1 MKRLWILLVMLLASW
16 PALAQPVPV
25 MKPSVQNPKPGQKV
39 DLTFHVSEGN
49 QKITDYETVHEK
61 KCHLMLI
68 SADYKDFQHEHPVL
82 DKTGTFTM
90 KNVVFKR
97 PGLYYV
103 FFDVTPEGSK
113 QILKRFD
120 FKVQGQGEPLVLK
133 EDMAVKTVGG
143 VTAKLV
149 TMPAPLKKGDA
160 MLHFQLSRNGKPVTD
175 IQPFMGAMG
184 HVVAL
189 GKDGKPFLHIHPMES
204 NDPHAGHEGMNH
216 GGMDHGNMNHGGGAK
231 AKPGEIIFHAN
242 FPEPGLYKVWGQF
255 VRGKQM
261 LIMPF
266 TVRVS

>member
-1 MKRLWILLVMLLASW
+1 MRRVLILLLLLVGAL

-25 MKPSVQNPKPGQKV
+25 MKSSVTNPKPGQKV
-39 DLTFHVSEGN
+39 DLTFHVAEGK
-49 QKITDYETVHEK
+49 QKLTDYETVHEK

-68 SADYKDFQHEHPVL
+68 SADYQDFQHEHPVL

-97 PGLYYV
+97 PGLYYI

-120 FKVQGQGEPLVLK
+120 FKVQGQGAPLVLK
-133 EDMAVKTVGG
+133 EDMASKTVHG

-149 TMPAPLKKGDA
+149 TMPAPLKRGDA

-175 IQPFMGAMG
+175 VQPFMGAMG

-189 GKDGKPFLHIHPMES
+189 GRDGKPFLHIHPMDS
-204 NDPHAGHEGMNH
+204 HHGHEGMNH
-216 GGMDHGNMNHGGGAK
+216 HG
-231 AKPGEIIFHAN
+231 KPGEIVFHAN
-242 FPEPGLYKVWGQF
+242 FPQPGLYKVWGQF

-266 TVRVS
+266 TVKVS